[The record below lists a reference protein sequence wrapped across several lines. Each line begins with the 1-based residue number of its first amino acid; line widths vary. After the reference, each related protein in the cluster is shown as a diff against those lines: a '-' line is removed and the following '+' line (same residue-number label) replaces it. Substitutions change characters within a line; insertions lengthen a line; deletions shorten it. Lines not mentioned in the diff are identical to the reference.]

1 MRYNID
7 AEKKNMYMNILTLVL
22 IKNYTH
28 ADLMEGSTHINE
40 SINLFLTW
48 KYIYSIFLAGKL

>member
-7 AEKKNMYMNILTLVL
+7 VEKKNTYVNILTLVL
-22 IKNYTH
+22 IENYLNT
-28 ADLMEGSTHINE
+28 DLMESSAHINE

-48 KYIYSIFLAGKL
+48 KYIYSISLAGKL

>member
-7 AEKKNMYMNILTLVL
+7 VEKKNMYMNILTLVL
-22 IKNYTH
+22 IKNYLN
-28 ADLMEGSTHINE
+28 ADLMEGSAHINE

-48 KYIYSIFLAGKL
+48 KYIYSIFLAEKL